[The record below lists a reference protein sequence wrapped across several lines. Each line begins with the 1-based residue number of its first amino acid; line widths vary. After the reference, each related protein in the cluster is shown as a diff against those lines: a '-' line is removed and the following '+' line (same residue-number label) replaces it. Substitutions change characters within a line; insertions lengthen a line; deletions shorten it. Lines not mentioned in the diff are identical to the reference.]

1 MSGIVGMVKGDGT
14 WIDPEVLE
22 QMTGFLA
29 FRGPD
34 AQAAWVDG
42 SVGLGHALLR
52 TTEESERER
61 QPCSLDGQVWMTAD
75 ARIDDRESL
84 VGKLAGHGRDAA
96 LDRPDAELILH
107 AYHTWGERCVEHLLG
122 DFAFAIW
129 DGRERRL
136 FCARDHFGVKPF
148 FYATAG
154 DSLIFSNTLDCI
166 RQHPAISTRLN
177 ERAIGDFLL
186 FGWIQDPAISVFADV
201 QRLGAAHTLTWS
213 AQGLR
218 LRRYWSLPT
227 DGDIR
232 YRREAEYVEH
242 FKDLLSRAVEDR
254 LRANRVAV
262 YMSGGLDSSAVAAT
276 ARKLTPA
283 GHALDLRAY
292 TIVYDELIPDVERH
306 YSGLVGRALDIP
318 IAYQVADGYR
328 LYERQDQEELH
339 TPQPLHNPM
348 SLVVADVYPQ
358 IAAHARVVL
367 SGDGGDPA
375 FLGSSVYALNLLKR
389 GRLGR
394 LAVDMW
400 RCLAHGR
407 LPKVGFRARLRRWLG
422 KTWAYSYPN
431 WLNTDFEAKLGLR
444 ARWQQMNSPVPHVHP
459 RRPEAYESLLA
470 SYWPHM
476 IFESSEPGTT
486 HFPFEVRYPFFDVRL
501 LTFVL
506 AIPAIPWC
514 DQKELLRCALSGLVP
529 DTIRLR
535 PKTPLQGD
543 PVRASLCREDYGWL
557 DRFESNPGL
566 ERFVDRQRLG
576 RVAGEIDSDRF
587 LLNTRPYYLNNWLR
601 LSARRSPRRSR
612 GVPMLREQKDRKRAR
627 AV

>member
-1 MSGIVGMVKGDGT
+1 MSGIVGMVNGDGT

-34 AQAAWVDG
+34 AQVTWVDG

-61 QPCSLDGQVWMTAD
+61 QPCSLDGKVWITAD
-75 ARIDDRESL
+75 ARIDDRENL
-84 VGKLAGHGRDAA
+84 VGKLAGRGREATLAVSDV
-96 LDRPDAELILH
+96 ELILH
-107 AYHTWGERCVEHLLG
+107 AYHAWDENCVEHLLG

-129 DGRERRL
+129 DGRELRL

-148 FYATAG
+148 FYAVVG
-154 DSLIFSNTLDCI
+154 NSLIFSNTLNCV
-166 RQHPAISTRLN
+166 RLHPNVSDRLN

-186 FGWIQDPAISVFADV
+186 FGWNQDAAISVFADV
-201 QRLGAAHTLTWS
+201 QRLPAAHVLTWS

-218 LRRYWSLPT
+218 LRRYWKLPT

-232 YRREAEYVEH
+232 YRREADYVEH
-242 FKDLLSRAVEDR
+242 FKDLLRRSVEDR
-254 LRANRVAV
+254 LRTKRVAIF
-262 YMSGGLDSSAVAAT
+262 MSGGLDSSAVAAT
-276 ARKLTPA
+276 ARKLTSA
-283 GHALDLRAY
+283 GNNLDLRAY
-292 TIVYDELIPDVERH
+292 TVVYDELIPDVERH

-328 LYERQDQEELH
+328 LYERQDQEDLH
-339 TPQPLHNPM
+339 TPEPLHDAL
-348 SLVVADVYPQ
+348 SLVTADQYPQ

-375 FLGSSVYALNLLKR
+375 FLGSSEYALNLLKI

-422 KTWAYSYPN
+422 KTWAYPYPN
-431 WLNTDFEAKLGLR
+431 WVNTDFEAEFGLR
-444 ARWQQMNSPVPHVHP
+444 ARWQQMNSPVPQTHP
-459 RRPEAYESLLA
+459 RRPEAYESLTH
-470 SYWPHM
+470 SYWSQM
-476 IFESSEPGTT
+476 IFENSEPGVTR
-486 HFPFEVRYPFFDVRL
+486 FPFEIRYPFFDVRL

-506 AIPAIPWC
+506 AIPALPWC
-514 DQKELLRCALSGLVP
+514 DHKELLRCALSGLLP

-543 PVRASLCREDYGWL
+543 PVRARICRDDYGWL
-557 DRFESNPGL
+557 DRFESSPGL
-566 ERFVDRQRLG
+566 ERFVDRERLP
-576 RVAGEIDSDRF
+576 RVAGETDSERF
-587 LLNTRPYYLNNWLR
+587 LLNTRPYCLNNWPR
-601 LSARRSPRRSR
+601 LAVSSPRADVAGST
-612 GVPMLREQKDRKRAR
+612 MSLEQKTVTRF
-627 AV
+627 